1 MIGRMN
7 RRELLLGLIIVPALK
22 SRQPRPL
29 APPAFPWAVD
39 RTGDIARRAV
49 MPLRSENEI
58 PPVIDLTPLHL
69 ALDSYMYDTD
79 NPRRIALVRRH
90 LALVRAATA
99 DETLPFPWREMHEFT
114 TILLTAS
121 KVASRDGLKGKEPLP
136 SLQA

>member
-7 RRELLLGLIIVPALK
+7 RRELLLGLIIVPGLK

-29 APPAFPWAVD
+29 TPPAFPWAVD
-39 RTGDIARRAV
+39 RTGYITRRAV
-49 MPLRSENEI
+49 MPLRSENEM

-69 ALDSYMYDTD
+69 ALHSYMSDSG

-99 DETLPFPWREMHEFT
+99 DEALPFPWREMHEFT
-114 TILLTAS
+114 TILLNA
-121 KVASRDGLKGKEPLP
+121 EQWHPLP
-136 SLQA
+136 DA